1 MMLIPKD
8 MNGLLKSITLSLSD
22 VIVIEAIA
30 ISASCGKATVEM
42 Q

>member
-1 MMLIPKD
+1 MMLIPND

-30 ISASCGKATVEM
+30 ISASCGKATVKM